1 MTETIRPRLA
11 DATQAAAN
19 RAAARVRVCV
29 LAQIVS
35 YDSAETSAT
44 VRPCVREQVQTADGL
59 VWADAL
65 EIPGVPVCWPGDAD
79 GVALTWPLP
88 VGAIVPV
95 LFRDRSH
102 DEVDA
107 GNAVP
112 TAPAS
117 VRRWDL
123 ADGLVLPFAWSARD
137 PLPSGAQASSGV
149 VARLPVGASLLVGD
163 NAANKAL
170 ALAQETAARIERIEA
185 YLNTATYAT
194 PAGPTT
200 APSPLPFTGATST
213 APICTASVVV
223 GSVPATTTAAVQT
236 TRIKVDSQ

>member
-1 MTETIRPRLA
+1 MTDTHRPRLA

-29 LAQIVS
+29 LAQIVA
-35 YDSAETSAT
+35 YDSDTGSAT
-44 VRPCVREQVQTADGL
+44 VRPCVREQVQTAEGL

-65 EIPGVPVCWPGDAD
+65 EIPNIAVCWPGD
-79 GVALTWPLP
+79 GSGSALTWPLP

-123 ADGLVLPFAWSARD
+123 SDGLVIPFAWSARD
-137 PLPSGAQASSGV
+137 PLPSGAQASAGV
-149 VARLPVGASLLVGD
+149 VARLPVGASLLIGD
-163 NAANKAL
+163 NAASKAL
-170 ALAQETAARIERIEA
+170 ALAEETAARLAAIEGVINA
-185 YLNTATYAT
+185 LVLPVSGPT
-194 PAGPTT
+194 AGPPT
-200 APSPLPFTGATST
+200 PIPFPT
-213 APICTASVVV
+213 P
-223 GSVPATTTAAVQT
+223 TTTADIQT
-236 TRIKVDSQ
+236 LRAKVDS